1 MTCTFGRMGTPMD
14 DNQVLTQSIGE
25 HAVAA
30 IGGERVHALTVTFDS
45 RDSSCVIAF
54 VLEDNSDAEQLRAID
69 RLLDVQMLFIDEAS
83 IEFRIDDVTDPE
95 EAADRHSISQRQYS
109 YA

>member
-1 MTCTFGRMGTPMD
+1 MD
-14 DNQVLTQSIGE
+14 ENQVLTQSIGE
-25 HAVAA
+25 HALTA
-30 IGGERVHALTVTFDS
+30 IGREHVHTLTVTFDA
-45 RDSSCVIAF
+45 RDASCVIAF

-69 RLLDVQMLFIDEAS
+69 RLLDVQMLFMDEAS
-83 IEFRIDDVTDPE
+83 IEFRIDDVTDAH